1 MKRDEL
7 VAYLDDYLDVR
18 GQQDFGENGLQVEGA
33 EEVNRLA
40 FAVDACQAAINGAA
54 AGGAQMLLVHHGLFW
69 GKPLLVVGPH
79 RRRVKA
85 LLDADCSLYA
95 AHLPLDRHAEVGNN
109 AQLAHLLGLVVTG
122 GLGEIFGAP
131 VGVLA
136 SASSDLSREELAR
149 RLASALGVQPLVLP
163 GGKEQVRRV
172 GIITGSG
179 AGDIQEAAAAGCD
192 TFITGET
199 SHSHYHDAGEY
210 GINVLY
216 AGHYATETVGVRALA
231 GHLLAQFG
239 LQGAFIDLPTGL

>member
-1 MKRDEL
+1 MKRDAL
-7 VAYLDDYLDVR
+7 VAYLDDYLDVHA
-18 GQQDFGENGLQVEGA
+18 QQDYGDNGLQVEGA
-33 EEVNRLA
+33 EEVSRLA
-40 FAVDACQAAINGAA
+40 FAVDACQQAIAGAV

-79 RRRVKA
+79 RRRVQA

-109 AQLAHLLGLVVTG
+109 AQLARLLGLTVTG
-122 GLGEIFGAP
+122 ELGEAFGAP

-136 SASSDLSREELAR
+136 SARSDLTRDELAG
-149 RLASALGVQPLVLP
+149 RLAAELGAPPLVLP
-163 GGKEQVRRV
+163 GGPERVRRV

-179 AGDIQEAAAAGCD
+179 AGDIPEAAAAGCD

-216 AGHYATETVGVRALA
+216 AGHYATETVGIRALA

-239 LQGAFIDLPTGL
+239 LPGAFIDLPTGL

>member
-7 VAYLDDYLDVR
+7 VAYLDDYLDVHA
-18 GQQDFGENGLQVEGA
+18 QQDYSDNGLQVEGA
-33 EEVNRLA
+33 EEVTRLA
-40 FAVDACQAAINGAA
+40 FAVDGCQDAIAGAI

-79 RRRVKA
+79 SRRVKA

-95 AHLPLDRHAEVGNN
+95 AHLPLDRHPEVGNN
-109 AQLAHLLGLVVTG
+109 AQLAHLLGLAVTG
-122 GLGEIFGAP
+122 GFGEAFGVP

-136 SASSDLSREELAR
+136 SARADLTRDELAEK
-149 RLASALGVQPLVLP
+149 LAVLLGAPPLVLP
-163 GGKEQVRRV
+163 GGTERVRHV

-179 AGDIQEAAAAGCD
+179 AGDIKEAGAAGCD

-199 SHSHYHDAGEY
+199 SHSYYHDAGEY

-216 AGHYATETVGVRALA
+216 AGHYASETVGIQAL
-231 GHLLAQFG
+231 GRHLLAQFG
-239 LQGAFIDLPTGL
+239 LPGAFIDLPTGL